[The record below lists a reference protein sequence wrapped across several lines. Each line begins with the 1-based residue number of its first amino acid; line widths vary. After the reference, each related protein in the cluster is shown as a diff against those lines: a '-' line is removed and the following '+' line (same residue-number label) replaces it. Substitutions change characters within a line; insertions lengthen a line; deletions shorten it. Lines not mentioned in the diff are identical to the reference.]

1 MNNLIEVA
9 VPDIGDFDAVEVI
22 EVLVAVGDTVE
33 VEQALLTLESDKASM
48 EIPSSAAGVVEEL
61 LVNVGDSVAEG
72 SIVIKLKPAGE
83 ATAEPAAAPV
93 VEAAAAV
100 ETAPATSATSETIQ
114 VAVPDIGDFD
124 TVEVIEI
131 NVAIGDTVAEEQ
143 TLITLES
150 DKASMEIPSTAA
162 GVVTAIT
169 VAMGDHVGEGALI
182 VELSVSAS
190 VSAPVAPSQPA
201 ATPAA
206 TPVAAAPAA
215 SPAKAAPASAPITS
229 RPSKKIHASPTVR
242 KFARE
247 LGVDL
252 SQVTKATGPKG
263 RLLKDDIK
271 QFVKAALA
279 GGAGAKGAVSG
290 GAGIPPIP
298 AVDFSKFG
306 EIEEKPLS
314 KIKKLTGINLTR
326 AWLNLPM
333 VTHHELADITEMEAF
348 RKSLKADAEKHG
360 VKVTFLAFI
369 MKALVAALK
378 EFPQFNA
385 SLSPDGAS
393 LIYKKYYNIGIAVA
407 TPNGL
412 VVPVFKDVDKTNIY
426 DLAAQMAVIS
436 KKARDGKLSP
446 KEMQG
451 GCMTI
456 SSLGGIGGTA
466 FTPIVNAPEVA
477 ILGVTRGDI
486 QPVWNGKE
494 FEPRLMLPLDMTYD
508 HRVIDGAD
516 AAAFMVAVSGYL
528 NDIRR
533 VLL

>member
-1 MNNLIEVA
+1 MSNLIDVA

-22 EVLVAVGDTVE
+22 EVLVSIGDTVE

-48 EIPSSAAGVVEEL
+48 EIPSSSAGMVEEI
-61 LVNVGDSVAEG
+61 LVTVGDSVAEG
-72 SIVIKLKPAGE
+72 AVVVRLKEVSSSEEASAPIEKTGE
-83 ATAEPAAAPV
+83 S
-93 VEAAAAV
+93 VEAATPV
-100 ETAPATSATSETIQ
+100 EEIF
-114 VAVPDIGDFD
+114 VHVPDIGDFD
-124 TVEVIEI
+124 SVEVIEV
-131 NVAIGDTVAEEQ
+131 NVAVGDAVEEEQ
-143 TLITLES
+143 SLLTLES

-162 GVVTAIT
+162 GT
-169 VAMGDHVGEGALI
+169 VKEIKVAVGDQVSEGNLI
-182 VELSVSAS
+182 IVLSGRT
-190 VSAPVAPSQPA
+190 SAPVADNVKPVPQAAEKTLAKASPKPA
-201 ATPAA
+201 PLINVAS
-206 TPVAAAPAA
+206 TPVTSKPAGH
-215 SPAKAAPASAPITS
+215 
-229 RPSKKIHASPTVR
+229 IHASPTVR

-252 SQVTKATGPKG
+252 STVTKATGPKG
-263 RLLKDDIK
+263 RLLKEDIK
-271 QFVKAALA
+271 SHVKQI
-279 GGAGAKGAVSG
+279 VSG
-290 GAGIPPIP
+290 KSASAAAVGSGIPPIP
-298 AVDFSKFG
+298 TVDFTKFG

-314 KIKKLTGINLTR
+314 KIKRLTGTNLTR
-326 AWLNLPM
+326 AWLNVPM

-348 RKSLKADAEKHG
+348 RKSLKADAEKRG

-378 EFPQFNA
+378 QFPQFNA
-385 SLSPDGAS
+385 SLSPDGNS

-412 VVPVFKDVDKTNIY
+412 VVPVFKDVDKTNIF
-426 DLAAQMAVIS
+426 DLAEQMGVIS

-451 GCMTI
+451 ACMTI

-466 FTPIVNAPEVA
+466 FSPIVNAPEVA
-477 ILGVTRGDI
+477 ILGATRADM
-486 QPVWNGKE
+486 QPVWDGKE
-494 FEPRLMLPLDMTYD
+494 FKPRLMLPLDMTYD

-516 AAAFMVAVSGYL
+516 AAAFMVALSGYL

>member
-1 MNNLIEVA
+1 MSNLLDVT

-22 EVLVAVGDTVE
+22 EVLVSVGDVVE

-48 EIPSSAAGVVEEL
+48 EIPSTSAGVVAEV
-61 LVNVGDSVAEG
+61 LVNIGDSVAEG
-72 SIVIKLKPAGE
+72 SIVVRLKEQGEVSNASSPEPVIETPAIVSNE
-83 ATAEPAAAPV
+83 V
-93 VEAAAAV
+93 SV
-100 ETAPATSATSETIQ
+100 IDIH
-114 VAVPDIGDFD
+114 VPDIGDFD
-124 TVEVIEI
+124 SVEVIEV
-131 NVAIGDTVAEEQ
+131 NVSVGDVVEEEQ
-143 TLITLES
+143 SLLTLES
-150 DKASMEIPSTAA
+150 DKASMEIPSTAK
-162 GVVTAIT
+162 GTVTDLR
-169 VAMGDHVGEGALI
+169 VSVGDSVKQGDLI
-182 VELSVSAS
+182 VVLGGQASPSDSAQQPTPDVIKPAAAPVVAAKVPVVASAS
-190 VSAPVAPSQPA
+190 VDVVVSNPA
-201 ATPAA
+201 GH
-206 TPVAAAPAA
+206 
-215 SPAKAAPASAPITS
+215 
-229 RPSKKIHASPTVR
+229 IHASPAVR

-252 SQVTKATGPKG
+252 SVITTTSGPKG
-263 RLLKDDIK
+263 RLLKEDISGY
-271 QFVKAALA
+271 VKKVLSSGSAPTAA
-279 GGAGAKGAVSG
+279 AV

-298 AVDFSKFG
+298 TIDFSKFG

-314 KIKKLTGINLTR
+314 KIKRLTGKNLTR
-326 AWLNLPM
+326 AWLNVPM
-333 VTHHELADITEMEAF
+333 VTHHELADITEMETF
-348 RKSLKADAEKHG
+348 RKSLKADAEKRG

-378 EFPQFNA
+378 EFPQFNS
-385 SLSPDGAS
+385 SLSGDGQS

-412 VVPVFKDVDKTNIY
+412 VVPVFNDVDKTNIF
-426 DLAAQMAVIS
+426 DLAEQMGEVS

-451 GCMTI
+451 ACMTI

-477 ILGVTRGDI
+477 ILGATRADI
-486 QPVWNGKE
+486 QPVWDGKE
-494 FEPRLMLPLDMTYD
+494 FVPRLMLPLDMTYD

-516 AAAFMVAVSGYL
+516 AAAFMVALSGYL

>member
-1 MNNLIEVA
+1 MSNLIDVE
-9 VPDIGDFDAVEVI
+9 VPDIGDFDEVEVI
-22 EVLVAVGDTVE
+22 EVLVAVGDVVE

-48 EIPSSAAGVVEEL
+48 EIPSSAAGVVVEI
-61 LVNVGDSVAEG
+61 LVNLGDSVAEG
-72 SIVIKLKPAGE
+72 SVVVRLTQADS
-83 ATAEPAAAPV
+83 PAAQAP
-93 VEAAAAV
+93 A
-100 ETAPATSATSETIQ
+100 ETAPEAAPQEI
-114 VAVPDIGDFD
+114 AAEAINIHVPDIGDFD
-124 TVEVIEI
+124 EVEVIEV
-131 NVAIGDTVAEEQ
+131 NVAVGDVVKEEQ
-143 TLITLES
+143 SLITLES

-162 GVVTAIT
+162 GT
-169 VAMGDHVGEGALI
+169 VKEILVAVGDKAAEGGLI
-182 VELSVSAS
+182 VVLSGAATAS
-190 VSAPVAPSQPA
+190 SPTAAAEAKPQAAQQPAMPTSAPKQQ
-201 ATPAA
+201 
-206 TPVAAAPAA
+206 APAA
-215 SPAKAAPASAPITS
+215 SNQAVAV
-229 RPSKKIHASPTVR
+229 SKLMGHIHASPSVR
-242 KFARE
+242 KLARE

-252 SQVTKATGPKG
+252 STVNKATGPKG
-263 RLLKDDIK
+263 RLLKEDIK
-271 QFVKAALA
+271 NHVKQVMV
-279 GGAGAKGAVSG
+279 GGASSAVPVGS
-290 GAGIPPIP
+290 GIPPIP
-298 AVDFSKFG
+298 TVDFSKFG

-314 KIKKLTGINLTR
+314 KIKRLTGKNLTR
-326 AWLNLPM
+326 AWLNVPM

-348 RKSLKADAEKHG
+348 RKSLKADAEKRG

-385 SLSPDGAS
+385 SLSVDGKS

-412 VVPVFKDVDKTNIY
+412 VVPVFKDVDKTNIF
-426 DLAAQMAVIS
+426 DLAEQMGVIS

-451 GCMTI
+451 ACMTI

-477 ILGVTRGDI
+477 ILGATRADI
-486 QPVWNGKE
+486 QPVWSGKE

-516 AAAFMVAVSGYL
+516 AAAFMVALSGYL

>member
-1 MNNLIEVA
+1 MSDLIDVA

-22 EVLVAVGDTVE
+22 EVLVSVGDTVE

-48 EIPSSAAGVVEEL
+48 EIPSSSAGVVEEI
-61 LVNVGDSVAEG
+61 LVTVGDSIAQGTVVVRLKQLSAIQESSPSAVKETVAE
-72 SIVIKLKPAGE
+72 E
-83 ATAEPAAAPV
+83 AAPL
-93 VEAAAAV
+93 AD
-100 ETAPATSATSETIQ
+100 INIL
-114 VAVPDIGDFD
+114 VPDIGDFD
-124 TVEVIEI
+124 SVEVIEV
-131 NVAIGDTVAEEQ
+131 NVAVGDVVEEEQ
-143 TLITLES
+143 SLLTLES

-162 GVVTAIT
+162 GTVKEIKVV
-169 VAMGDHVGEGALI
+169 VGDSVSEGGLI
-182 VELSVSAS
+182 VVLSGQAPATAGKADS
-190 VSAPVAPSQPA
+190 VAEPQTTEKAVALSPAPKKSAPTAS
-201 ATPAA
+201 T
-206 TPVAAAPAA
+206 APALV
-215 SPAKAAPASAPITS
+215 S
-229 RPSKKIHASPTVR
+229 SKPMGHIHASPTVR

-252 SQVTKATGPKG
+252 STVSKASGPKG
-263 RLLKDDIK
+263 RLLKEDIK
-271 QFVKAALA
+271 NHVKQIISGASTLAAPT
-279 GGAGAKGAVSG
+279 GS
-290 GAGIPPIP
+290 GIPPIP
-298 AVDFSKFG
+298 AIDFSKFG

-314 KIKKLTGINLTR
+314 KIKRLTGTNLTR
-326 AWLNLPM
+326 AWLNVPM

-348 RKSLKADAEKHG
+348 RKSLKADAEKRG

-385 SLSPDGAS
+385 SLSPDGQS

-412 VVPVFKDVDKTNIY
+412 VVPVFKDVDKTNIFE
-426 DLAAQMAVIS
+426 LAEQMGEIS
-436 KKARDGKLSP
+436 KKARAGKLSP

-451 GCMTI
+451 ACMTI

-477 ILGVTRGDI
+477 ILGATRADI

-494 FEPRLMLPLDMTYD
+494 FAPRLMLPLDMTYD

-516 AAAFMVAVSGYL
+516 AAAFMVALSGYL

>member
-1 MNNLIEVA
+1 MSNLVEVA

-22 EVLVAVGDTVE
+22 EVLVSVGDTVE

-48 EIPSSAAGVVEEL
+48 EIPSSAAGVVEEI
-61 LVNVGDSVAEG
+61 LVKVGDSVAEG
-72 SIVIKLKPAGE
+72 TVVVRLKAVGGSEEAGE
-83 ATAEPAAAPV
+83 TV
-93 VEAAAAV
+93 VEKRDEVV
-100 ETAPATSATSETIQ
+100 EKNVQVTSVNIH
-114 VAVPDIGDFD
+114 VPDIGDFD
-124 TVEVIEI
+124 SVEVIEV
-131 NVAIGDTVAEEQ
+131 NVAVGDVVEQ
-143 TLITLES
+143 EQPLVTLES

-162 GVVTAIT
+162 GTVTDIK
-169 VAMGDHVGEGALI
+169 VSVGEQVSAGDLI
-182 VELSVSAS
+182 VVLSAQADST
-190 VSAPVAPSQPA
+190 APVAKEVKVESSSA
-201 ATPAA
+201 SNVT
-206 TPVAAAPAA
+206 
-215 SPAKAAPASAPITS
+215 SPAKAAPVTS
-229 RPSKKIHASPTVR
+229 TVSSSVTSKPTGHIHASPAVR

-252 SQVTKATGPKG
+252 STVTKATGPKG
-263 RLLKDDIK
+263 RLLKEDIAHHVK
-271 QFVKAALA
+271 QILS
-279 GGAGAKGAVSG
+279 GASSAVSTG
-290 GAGIPPIP
+290 SGIPPIP

-314 KIKKLTGINLTR
+314 KIKRLTGTNLSR
-326 AWLNLPM
+326 AWLNVPM
-333 VTHHELADITEMEAF
+333 VTHHELADITDMEAF
-348 RKSLKADAEKHG
+348 RKSLKPEAEKRG

-385 SLSPDGAS
+385 SLSPDGQG
-393 LIYKKYYNIGIAVA
+393 LIYKKYYHIGIAVA

-412 VVPVFKDVDKTNIY
+412 VVPVFKDVDQTSIF
-426 DLAAQMAVIS
+426 DLAEQMGVIS

-446 KEMQG
+446 KDMQG
-451 GCMTI
+451 ACMTI

-477 ILGVTRGDI
+477 ILGATRAQM

-494 FEPRLMLPLDMTYD
+494 FVPRLMLPLDMTYD

-516 AAAFMVAVSGYL
+516 AAAFMVALSGYL

>member
-1 MNNLIEVA
+1 MSNLIDVA

-22 EVLVAVGDTVE
+22 EVMVAIGDIVE

-48 EIPSSAAGVVEEL
+48 EIPSTGAGVVEEI
-61 LVNVGDSVAEG
+61 LVSVGDSVSEG
-72 SIVIKLKPAGE
+72 SIVVRLKETGSVVTEGAPIVPAKNE
-83 ATAEPAAAPV
+83 AV
-93 VEAAAAV
+93 
-100 ETAPATSATSETIQ
+100 SDETINIH
-114 VAVPDIGDFD
+114 VPDIGDFD
-124 TVEVIEI
+124 AVEVIEV
-131 NVAIGDTVAEEQ
+131 NVAVGDVVEEEQ
-143 TLITLES
+143 SLLTLES

-162 GVVTAIT
+162 GTVVDIK
-169 VAMGDHVGEGALI
+169 VAVGDLVSENDLI
-182 VELSVSAS
+182 VVLSGQADVTTQ
-190 VSAPVAPSQPA
+190 PVADRPAVTVKDAEVASPVKQVAQPA
-201 ATPAA
+201 R
-206 TPVAAAPAA
+206 
-215 SPAKAAPASAPITS
+215 APASVVS
-229 RPSKKIHASPTVR
+229 KPSGHIHASPAVR

-252 SQVTKATGPKG
+252 STVTKATGPKG
-263 RLLKDDIK
+263 RLLKEDIK
-271 QFVKAALA
+271 NHVKQI
-279 GGAGAKGAVSG
+279 VSG
-290 GAGIPPIP
+290 ASATAAPVGSGIPPIP
-298 AVDFSKFG
+298 SIDFSKFG

-314 KIKKLTGINLTR
+314 KIKRLTGTNLTR
-326 AWLNLPM
+326 AWLNVPM
-333 VTHHELADITEMEAF
+333 VTHHEVADITDMEAF
-348 RKSLKADAEKHG
+348 RKSLKADAEKRG

-385 SLSPDGAS
+385 SLSPDGQQ

-412 VVPVFKDVDKTNIY
+412 VVPVFKDVDKTNIF
-426 DLAAQMAVIS
+426 DLAAQMGEIS

-451 GCMTI
+451 ACMTI
-456 SSLGGIGGTA
+456 SSLGGIGGTS

-477 ILGVTRGDI
+477 ILGATRADM
-486 QPVWNGKE
+486 QPVWNGSE
-494 FEPRLMLPLDMTYD
+494 FVPRLMLPLDMTYD

-516 AAAFMVAVSGYL
+516 AAAFMVALSGYL

>member
-1 MNNLIEVA
+1 MRGLIDVA

-22 EVLVAVGDTVE
+22 EVLVAVGDTVD

-48 EIPSSAAGVVEEL
+48 EIPSSAAGVVKEV
-61 LVNVGDSVAEG
+61 LVNVGDAVSEG
-72 SIVIKLKPAGE
+72 SVVVRLASVDS
-83 ATAEPAAAPV
+83 TAAASKAESKKEDKTLAIADSGS
-93 VEAAAAV
+93 VE
-100 ETAPATSATSETIQ
+100 SININ
-114 VAVPDIGDFD
+114 VPDIGDFD
-124 TVEVIEI
+124 AVEVIEVS
-131 NVAIGDTVAEEQ
+131 VAVGDVVEEEQ
-143 TLITLES
+143 SLITLES

-162 GVVTAIT
+162 GTVTEIKVLVGDN
-169 VAMGDHVGEGALI
+169 VAEGDLI
-182 VELSVSAS
+182 VVLSGQPAGAAKTEAPVVAEVAKPAPAAATSAPAPI
-190 VSAPVAPSQPA
+190 VSAP
-201 ATPAA
+201 
-206 TPVAAAPAA
+206 PVTTKPQGH
-215 SPAKAAPASAPITS
+215 
-229 RPSKKIHASPTVR
+229 IHASPTVR

-252 SQVTKATGPKG
+252 ATVKKASGPKR
-263 RLLKDDIK
+263 RLLKEDIK
-271 QFVKAALA
+271 QHVKQILSGTSSA
-279 GGAGAKGAVSG
+279 AVSSG
-290 GAGIPPIP
+290 SGIPPIP
-298 AVDFSKFG
+298 AIDFSKFG

-314 KIKKLTGINLTR
+314 KIKRLTGTNLTR
-326 AWLNLPM
+326 AWLNVPM

-348 RKSLKADAEKHG
+348 RKSLKPDAERRG

-385 SLSPDGAS
+385 SLSPDGQR
-393 LIYKKYYNIGIAVA
+393 LIYKKYYNLGIAVA

-412 VVPVFKDVDKTNIY
+412 VVPVFKDVDKTNIF
-426 DLAAQMAVIS
+426 DLAEQMGVIS

-451 GCMTI
+451 ACMTI

-477 ILGVTRGDI
+477 ILGATRADI

-508 HRVIDGAD
+508 HRVIDGSD
-516 AAAFMVAVSGYL
+516 AAAFMVALSGYL